1 MAKLSTKDQLAI
13 AFARNPYTSVI
24 GTPVQYAKNPYIRDD
39 SKWWNRIF
47 QGIPYAY
54 TSELYDQSDAL
65 RNDLRNSLSGDVLNY
80 WDSLSET
87 EQDALLENYYIK
99 NENGLYNTFGL
110 TGGTSTFDKDTFL
123 KDIGEYSAIETAP
136 LLSDY
141 VDIDKALANAQASVD
156 AENERLL
163 ASLNEELA
171 STSDAYNNARNNL
184 LAGQHQ
190 RNQMTVDTMA
200 SDMSRA
206 RRNAIEAGA
215 SAGIRIAGNV
225 NSILSAQNKM
235 SQQSLETSN
244 QLAQMLVNQRNAEAG
259 LRSQWRD
266 IESSTY
272 DRVQNRAQN
281 EMNIGQHRYDRD
293 YGAWQHKHDANVSES
308 NALADSMLKHKTK
321 SAYTN
326 SGGSAY

>member
-1 MAKLSTKDQLAI
+1 MTVEEYYNSTYKPSTVNNDYFYTGTAWNS
-13 AFARNPYTSVI
+13 RNNPYTR
-24 GTPVQYAKNPYIRDD
+24 GKF
-39 SKWWNRIF
+39 KWWNNSSERK
-47 QGIPYAY
+47 AY
-54 TSELYDQSDAL
+54 NEWQKTAVLDAISNQITDPETKAWWDGLDAATKTS
-65 RNDLRNSLSGDVLNY
+65 
-80 WDSLSET
+80 
-87 EQDALLENYYIK
+87 LLESGGYYTPVEDSW
-99 NENGLYNTFGL
+99 ENLGGFFGRL
-110 TGGTSTFDKDTFL
+110 ENLDVDTVL
-123 KDIGEYSAIETAP
+123 KHINEYSAVETAP
-136 LLSDY
+136 LLSEY
-141 VDIDKALANAQASVD
+141 VDIDKALSDAQASVN

-163 ASLNEELA
+163 ASLNEDLA

-200 SDMSRA
+200 SEMSRA

-225 NSILSAQNKM
+225 NTMLSAQNKM

-281 EMNIGQHRYDRD
+281 EMNIGQQRYDQD
-293 YGAWQHKHDANVSES
+293 YEAWQRKYDANVSES

-321 SAYTN
+321 SAYAN

>member
-1 MAKLSTKDQLAI
+1 MTIKEAYDSNFKPKEDYFTSGS
-13 AFARNPYTSVI
+13 AFRSRSNPYTR
-24 GTPVQYAKNPYIRDD
+24 GKF
-39 SKWWNRIF
+39 KWWN
-47 QGIPYAY
+47 
-54 TSELYDQSDAL
+54 TSKERKDYNEWQKAAVLDAIS
-65 RNDLRNSLSGDVLNY
+65 NQITDAEAKNW
-80 WDSLSET
+80 WDGLDNATKTS
-87 EQDALLENYYIK
+87 LLELGGYYTPVEDSW
-99 NENGLYNTFGL
+99 ENLGGFFGRL
-110 TGGTSTFDKDTFL
+110 ENLDVDTVL
-123 KDIGEYSAIETAP
+123 KHINEYSNLEASP

-141 VDIDKALANAQASVD
+141 VNIDSILADSQKAID

-163 ASLNEELA
+163 ASLNEDLA
-171 STSDAYNNARNNL
+171 NTSNAYNDARNTL

-190 RNQMTVDTMA
+190 RNQMTMDTMA

-281 EMNIGQHRYDRD
+281 EMNIGQQRYDQAHAD
-293 YGAWQHKHDANVSES
+293 WQRKYDTNVSES
-308 NALADSMLKHKTK
+308 NALADSMLKHKDRNK
-321 SAYTN
+321 SAYTS
-326 SGGSAY
+326 SGGSDY